1 MLGAARSMFT
11 NARGGMRGLAQT
23 GRNTAKAVTS
33 TKTGTKAAAYARAKP
48 GRTIVGGTMGLG
60 AAGYVTSGRRG
71 RAVDRSSGRP
81 TGMRRY

>member
-1 MLGAARSMFT
+1 MLGAARSMFA
-11 NARGGMRGLAQT
+11 NAKGGMKGLAQT
-23 GRNTAKAVTS
+23 GKRTAKAVTS

-71 RAVDRSSGRP
+71 RGVDRSSGRP
-81 TGMRRY
+81 TGIRRY